1 MEKIGKDVKAAK
13 ERYEN
18 INKKKLIEDR
28 LEELATNINLF
39 REEALISNAE
49 IHKTEEKLRDVTLKN

>member
-1 MEKIGKDVKAAK
+1 MEKIGKDVKLAK

-18 INKKKLIEDR
+18 INKNKLIEDR

-39 REEALISNAE
+39 REEALISNEE
-49 IHKTEEKLRDVTLKN
+49 IHNTEE